1 MQYVMRSHDLLSDIM
16 LKLVYFAATT
26 SSNLVRSAVRCV
38 HPPPTV

>member
-1 MQYVMRSHDLLSDIM
+1 MPYVVRSHNLLCDIM

-26 SSNLVRSAVRCV
+26 SSNLVRSAVHCV